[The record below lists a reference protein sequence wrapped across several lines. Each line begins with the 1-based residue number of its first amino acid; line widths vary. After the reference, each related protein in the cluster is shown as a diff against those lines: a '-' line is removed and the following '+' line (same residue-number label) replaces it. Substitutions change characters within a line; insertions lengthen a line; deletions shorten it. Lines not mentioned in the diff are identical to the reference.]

1 MAWILELVW
10 NGIRYVIENP
20 EKGIIWAIIII
31 SAFFVKPVYNF
42 IAAVWDSFRLIL
54 TKPRGFLLWL
64 VLGLIGFILLKS
76 YGVI

>member
-1 MAWILELVW
+1 MQ
-10 NGIRYVIENP
+10 NP
-20 EKGIIWAIIII
+20 EQAVIWAIIII